1 MAYEFDRRRALSLLS
16 AGAAAGLAGA
26 PGLGLARTAARHA
39 AMPWLYSPDQLQAEL
54 WLLRLIEDP
63 AVKAIQAK
71 LRAELAAGER
81 VKLPDAA
88 TTLDHAIAQWSNSLI
103 FGEMLHRPTR
113 PVFLWSTDDTPREWL
128 GHKLPGVGT
137 SGDNPDAIYRTAGIE
152 GGGRYEILGQYHLDS
167 RPTQLLFEADAGD
180 LTKPQNVM
188 PTAGGK
194 HADIHSASMLSDK
207 VLKVE
212 PNGSFRITVS
222 PEATGASEASAGP
235 NHMQIPASGY
245 AVIGVRDILA
255 DWTQRPSKLTI
266 RRLDPVR
273 PEPLTYATVRARVL
287 ADLEDYVRFWAHFP
301 DIWFGGLKANAHSE
315 PMQRPGGWGFVA
327 GLNFHLADDEAMLVT
342 TTRGGAKYTGFQLN
356 DPWMIAPDARTQQV
370 CLNNSQAVAS
380 GDGSTSYVISKTD
393 PGVAN
398 WLDTC
403 GMRDGFGIIRWQ
415 NIPDGLTKDGL
426 IANMKVIRLAE
437 VAALGLPAIS
447 PQHRR
452 ERVAARFA
460 AYSSRTR

>member
-1 MAYEFDRRRALSLLS
+1 MAYEFNRRSALTLMG
-16 AGAAAGLAGA
+16 AGSAAGLAA
-26 PGLGLARTAARHA
+26 SPGLILARAATRHA
-39 AMPWLYSPDQLQAEL
+39 AMPWLYSPEQLQAER
-54 WLLRLIEDP
+54 WLLRLIADP
-63 AVKAIQAK
+63 AVKAIQAR

-81 VKLPDAA
+81 FKLPDAA
-88 TTLDHAIAQWSNSLI
+88 ATLDRAIALWSNSLI

-128 GHKLPGVGT
+128 GHKLPGVAT

-152 GGGRYEILGQYHLDS
+152 GGGRYEIIGQYHPGS
-167 RPTQLLFEADAGD
+167 RPTQLLFEANAGD
-180 LTKPQNVM
+180 MTKPQNVM

-212 PNGSFRITVS
+212 AGGSFRITVS
-222 PEATGASEASAGP
+222 PDATGGP

-255 DWTQRPSKLTI
+255 DWNLRPSKLTI

-273 PEPLTYATVRARVL
+273 PEPWTYARVRAGVL
-287 ADLEDYVRFWAHFP
+287 ADLEGFVRFWSHFP

-327 GLNFHLADDEAMLVT
+327 GLNFHLADGEAMLVT

-356 DPWMIAPDARTQQV
+356 DPWMIAPDARTRQV

-380 GDGSTSYVISKTD
+380 GDGSTSYVISKSD
-393 PGVAN
+393 PGVHN

-403 GMRDGFGIIRWQ
+403 GMNDGFGIIRWQ
-415 NIPDGLTKDGL
+415 NIPDGLSKDGL
-426 IANMKVIRLAE
+426 IANMKVIKLAE
-437 VAALGLPAIS
+437 VAALGLPSVTPA
-447 PQHRR
+447 QRR
-452 ERVAARFA
+452 AQVAARFA

>member
-1 MAYEFDRRRALSLLS
+1 MAYEFDRRSALSLVGV
-16 AGAAAGLAGA
+16 GAAAGLAA
-26 PGLGLARTAARHA
+26 LPGLGLARTAARRR
-39 AMPWLYSPDQLQAEL
+39 AMPWLYSPEQLQGEL
-54 WLLRLIEDP
+54 WLLRLIRDP
-63 AVKAIQAK
+63 AVKAIQAR
-71 LRAELAAGER
+71 LRGDLAAGER
-81 VKLPDAA
+81 FKLPDAA
-88 TTLDHAIAQWSNSLI
+88 ATLDNAIAQWTNSLI
-103 FGEMLHRPTR
+103 FAALIHRPSR

-152 GGGRYEILGQYHLDS
+152 GGGRYEIIGQYHPDS
-167 RPTQLLFEADAGD
+167 RPTQILFEADAGD
-180 LTKPQNVM
+180 MAKPQNIM
-188 PTAGGK
+188 PTAGGQ
-194 HADIHSASMLSDK
+194 HQDIHSASMLSDK
-207 VLKVE
+207 GLIVA
-212 PNGSFRITVS
+212 PDGSFRITVS
-222 PEATGASEASAGP
+222 SEASGGP

-245 AVIGVRDILA
+245 AMVGVRDILA
-255 DWTQRPSKLTI
+255 DWTLRPVRLTI

-273 PEPLTYATVRARVL
+273 PEAWTYATVRARVL
-287 ADLEDYVRFWAHFP
+287 EDLEGYVRFWSHFP

-327 GLNFHLADDEAMLVT
+327 GLNFRLADDEAMLVT

-356 DPWMIAPDARTQQV
+356 DPWMIAPDARLRQV
-370 CLNNSQAVAS
+370 CLNSSQAVVS
-380 GDGSTSYVISKTD
+380 GDGSISYVISKTD

-415 NIPDGLTKDGL
+415 NIPDGLKKNGL
-426 IANMKVIRLAE
+426 IANIKVIKLAD
-437 VAALGLPAIS
+437 VAALGLPMVT

-452 ERVAARFA
+452 EQVAARFA

>member
-1 MAYEFDRRRALSLLS
+1 MAYGFDRRRALSLIA
-16 AGAAAGLAGA
+16 AGSAAGLAVS
-26 PGLGLARTAARHA
+26 PGLGLARAAARRA

-54 WLLRLIEDP
+54 WLLRLIRDP
-63 AVKAIQAK
+63 AVMAIQARLK
-71 LRAELAAGER
+71 AKLAAGER

-88 TTLDHAIAQWSNSLI
+88 ATLDNAIAQWSNSLI
-103 FGEMLHRPTR
+103 FAALIHRPTR

-152 GGGRYEILGQYHLDS
+152 GGGRYEIIGQFHADS

-180 LTKPQNVM
+180 MAKPQNIM

-207 VLKVE
+207 TLKVE
-212 PNGSFRITVS
+212 ANGSFRITV
-222 PEATGASEASAGP
+222 ASEPTGGP
-235 NHMQIPASGY
+235 NHMQVPASGY
-245 AVIGVRDILA
+245 ALIGVRDILA
-255 DWTQRPSKLTI
+255 DWTLRPSKLTI

-273 PEPLTYATVRARVL
+273 PEPWTYATVRARVL
-287 ADLEDYVRFWAHFP
+287 EDLEGYVRFWSHFP

-356 DPWMIAPDARTQQV
+356 DPWMIAPDARLRQV
-370 CLNNSQAVAS
+370 CLNSTQAVVS

-415 NIPDGLTKDGL
+415 NIPDGLTKNGL
-426 IANMKVIRLAE
+426 IANIKLIKLAG
-437 VAALGLPAIS
+437 VAALGLPTVS
-447 PQHRR
+447 PQRRR
-452 ERVAARFA
+452 EQVAARFA

>member
-1 MAYEFDRRRALSLLS
+1 MAYGFDRRRALSLLG
-16 AGAAAGLAGA
+16 AGAAAGLAFT
-26 PGLGLARTAARHA
+26 PGLSLARTAARRA

-54 WLLRLIEDP
+54 WLLRLIRDP
-63 AVKAIQAK
+63 AVKAIQAR

-81 VKLPDAA
+81 SKMADAA
-88 TTLDHAIAQWSNSLI
+88 ATLDNAIALWSNSLI
-103 FGEMLHRPTR
+103 FAALIHRPTR
-113 PVFLWSTDDTPREWL
+113 PVFMWSTDDTPREWL

-152 GGGRYEILGQYHLDS
+152 GGGRYEIIGQYHRDS
-167 RPTQLLFEADAGD
+167 RPTQLLLEANAGD
-180 LTKPQNVM
+180 MAKPQNIM
-188 PTAGGK
+188 PTAGGQ

-207 VLKVE
+207 VIRTE
-212 PNGSFRITVS
+212 ANGSFRITVS
-222 PEATGASEASAGP
+222 SEATGGP

-245 AVIGVRDILA
+245 ALIGVRDILA
-255 DWTQRPSKLTI
+255 DWTLRPARLTI

-273 PEPLTYATVRARVL
+273 PEPWTYASVRAQVL
-287 ADLEDYVRFWAHFP
+287 ADLEGYVRFWSHFP

-342 TTRGGAKYTGFQLN
+342 TRRGGAKYTGFQLN
-356 DPWMIAPDARTQQV
+356 DPWMIAPDARLRQV

-426 IANMKVIRLAE
+426 IANMKVIKLAE
-437 VAALGLPAIS
+437 VAALGLPMVS

-452 ERVAARFA
+452 EQVAARFA
-460 AYSSRTR
+460 AYSTRTR

>member
-1 MAYEFDRRRALSLLS
+1 MAYEINRRSALTVMG
-16 AGAAAGLAGA
+16 AGAAAGLTVS
-26 PGLGLARTAARHA
+26 PGFSLARTAARRT

-54 WLLRLIEDP
+54 WLLRLIQEP

-71 LRAELAAGER
+71 IRADLAVGDRA
-81 VKLPDAA
+81 KLPDAA
-88 TTLDHAIAQWSNSLI
+88 ATLDNAIAQWTNSLI
-103 FGEMLHRPTR
+103 FAALIHRPTR

-137 SGDNPDAIYRTAGIE
+137 SGDNPDAIYRTAAIE
-152 GGGRYEILGQYHLDS
+152 GGGRYEILGQYHPAS
-167 RPTQLLFEADAGD
+167 SPTQLLIEADAGD
-180 LTKPQNVM
+180 MAKPQNIM

-207 VLKVE
+207 DFRVAADR
-212 PNGSFRITVS
+212 SFRITVS
-222 PEATGASEASAGP
+222 PEATGGP

-245 AVIGVRDILA
+245 AVIGVRDILG
-255 DWTQRPSKLTI
+255 DWNLRPSKLTI

-273 PEPLTYATVRARVL
+273 PEPWTYATVRARVL
-287 ADLEDYVRFWAHFP
+287 ADLDGYVRFWAHFP

-327 GLNFHLADDEAMLVT
+327 GLNFHLADDEAMLVK

-356 DPWMIAPDARTQQV
+356 DPWMIAPDARIRQV
-370 CLNNSQAVAS
+370 CLNNSQTIAS
-380 GDGSTSYVISKTD
+380 PDGTTSYVISKTD

-403 GMRDGFGIIRWQ
+403 GMRDGLGIIRWQ
-415 NIPDGLTKDGL
+415 NIPESLTKDGL
-426 IANMKVIRLAE
+426 IADSKVIKLAD
-437 VAALGLPAIS
+437 VAALGLPSVTPA
-447 PQHRR
+447 QRR
-452 ERVAARFA
+452 GQVAARFA

>member
-1 MAYEFDRRRALSLLS
+1 MAYGFDRRRALSLIAAGS
-16 AGAAAGLAGA
+16 ATGAAAW
-26 PGLGLARTAARHA
+26 PGIGLARTAARSGA
-39 AMPWLYSPDQLQAEL
+39 RRAVVPWLYSPEQLQAEL
-54 WLLRLIEDP
+54 MLLRLIQDP

-71 LRAELAAGER
+71 LKTDLAAGER
-81 VKLPDAA
+81 AKLPDAA
-88 TTLDHAIAQWSNSLI
+88 ASLDRAIAQWTNSLI
-103 FGEMLHRPTR
+103 FSELIHRPTR

-128 GHKLPGVGT
+128 GHKLDGVGT
-137 SGDNPDAIYRTAGIE
+137 SGDNPDAIYRTAAIE
-152 GGGRYEILGQYHLDS
+152 GGGRYEIIGRYHPDS
-167 RPTQLLFEADAGD
+167 RPTQLLFEANAGD
-180 LTKPQNVM
+180 MAQPQNVM

-212 PNGSFRITVS
+212 PNGSFHITVS
-222 PEATGASEASAGP
+222 SEATGGP

-255 DWTQRPSKLTI
+255 DWTLRPSKLTI

-273 PEPLTYATVRARVL
+273 PEPWTLASVRARVL
-287 ADLEDYVRFWAHFP
+287 ADLEGYVRFWAHFP
-301 DIWFGGLKANAHSE
+301 DIWFGGLKANLHSE

-327 GLNFHLADDEAMLVT
+327 GLNFSLADDKAMLVT

-370 CLNNSQAVAS
+370 CLNNSQAIAS
-380 GDGSTSYVISKTD
+380 GDGSTSYVISRTD

-415 NIPDGLTKDGL
+415 NIPEGLTKAGL
-426 IANMKVIRLAE
+426 IANIKVITLAE
-437 VAALGLPAIS
+437 LATLGLPRVS
-447 PQHRR
+447 PQRRR
-452 ERVAARFA
+452 EQVAARFA